1 LLLLLPPWLSA
12 QLPSPKIAA
21 VVQVQSKVLLA
32 ADAQLLKWMLPDFG
46 RTTAQTVA
54 ALIQAAVQAAE
65 LQAVACL
72 ADANLV
78 ESFAVDSVACDRN
91 LAVADVAADA
101 TLVAIAVELTQAPSA
116 LAAVDVTLVAIAVA
130 AENFVAS

>member
-1 LLLLLPPWLSA
+1 M
-12 QLPSPKIAA
+12 
-21 VVQVQSKVLLA
+21 QSKVLLA

-54 ALIQAAVQAAE
+54 ALIQAAE

-78 ESFAVDSVACDRN
+78 ASFAVDSVACDRN